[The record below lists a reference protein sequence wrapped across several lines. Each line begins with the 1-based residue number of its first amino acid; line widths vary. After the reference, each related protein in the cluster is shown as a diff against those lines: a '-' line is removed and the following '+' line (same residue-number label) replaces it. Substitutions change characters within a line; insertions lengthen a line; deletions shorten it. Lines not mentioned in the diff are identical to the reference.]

1 MIRRG
6 RGFFRLFRD
15 VGMDFSQLG
24 SLPSRLGSLLRRP
37 LYLISVRARIA
48 ALALIPVF
56 GFAIIGLAYLG
67 GEQEVE
73 IALESAR
80 MSGVL
85 ADASRDFKSAIGT
98 IRIIAKEFA
107 TKPDADKIKV
117 FDDAYATASK
127 RLETI
132 EAVNLASEREGVASL
147 RRRLTELKERFSGM
161 LTEQEKLGY
170 SANEGIQGR
179 MEKNSAAV
187 ERIINKEMLWLSDAD
202 QKKLLFSL
210 LIMRRYESDYRL
222 SRQDIAHSMFFQE
235 FKNFNNA
242 LDKMNAVA
250 EKIASSASLKQQ
262 LTDQVESY
270 AVTFRE
276 WAEVNDRIKPSLA
289 IIDLDSVEMQPVA
302 DKIIELARQRDEEA
316 NATLTASQKRTKG
329 IILYVG
335 FSVAAFGLLLSWLI
349 GRSITGPLAGL
360 GSAMKRL
367 AEGDL
372 SAEIPAA
379 RADDEIGAMARTVLI
394 FRDHARE
401 RDRLEAEQLQASS
414 EREERATVV
423 ERLVRSFGDT
433 ADAALLSVRTA
444 ADKLGAGAQG
454 LGNTAGQVGSEAEQA
469 ARAAAAASSNVAQA
483 AVAAEQLAGSVAE
496 VARQTSSSTEVAGRA
511 VAEAQRSV
519 GIMGALGEA
528 ASRIGEVVGLIQS
541 IAAQTN
547 LLALNA
553 TIEAARA
560 GEAGRGFAV
569 VAAEVKSLANQT
581 ARATEDIAHQIG
593 AIQEASGEARMAID
607 TVSSVI
613 EEMSAMAASIA
624 SAVEE
629 QNMAVVS
636 IADNVAKASSDADA
650 GAGAMRSVEH
660 AAGGARVTAG
670 NVAALAVQ
678 LGGEA
683 ENLSTAIGKFLDQV
697 RAA

>member
-1 MIRRG
+1 
-6 RGFFRLFRD
+6 
-15 VGMDFSQLG
+15 MDF
-24 SLPSRLGSLLRRP
+24 SRLGSLLRRP

-48 ALALIPVF
+48 ALAFIPVI
-56 GFAIIGLAYLG
+56 GFAIIGLAYVA

-73 IALESAR
+73 AAFHSVKT
-80 MSGVL
+80 SGEL
-85 ADASRDFKSAIGT
+85 ADASRDFKSAIST
-98 IRIIAKEFA
+98 MRVSAKEFA
-107 TKPDADKIKV
+107 TWPSEDKIKTFQDGYALALKSLEV
-117 FDDAYATASK
+117 IAGEDAEHKHIGNLQS
-127 RLETI
+127 RLK
-132 EAVNLASEREGVASL
+132 
-147 RRRLTELKERFSGM
+147 ELKERFAA
-161 LTEQEKLGY
+161 LVEEQTQLGFTDG
-170 SANEGIQGR
+170 EGIQQR
-179 MEKNSAAV
+179 MVTTAAAV
-187 ERIINKEMLWLSDAD
+187 ERIINEEMSWLADTD

-210 LIMRRYESDYRL
+210 LIMRRHETDYRL
-222 SRQDIAHSMFFQE
+222 NQRQYSRVMFFNE
-235 FKNFNNA
+235 VKNFNTT
-242 LDKMNAVA
+242 LDKIRGTA
-250 EKIASSASLKQQ
+250 EKIAQ
-262 LTDQVESY
+262 LGEQVKAY
-270 AVTFRE
+270 ADTFGAWIE
-276 WAEVNDRIKPSLA
+276 TVDRLSPSLA
-289 IIDLDSVEMQPVA
+289 IIDMDSRQMFPVA
-302 DKIIELARQRDEEA
+302 DEIIASAGKIDDAA
-316 NATLTASQKRTKG
+316 GTAFFASQSRTRW
-329 IILYVG
+329 IIYTVAGVVVMIG
-335 FSVAAFGLLLSWLI
+335 FGLSWLI

-360 GSAMKRL
+360 AGAMKRL

-372 SAEIPAA
+372 SAEIPAVK
-379 RADDEIGAMARTVLI
+379 ADDEIGAMVRTVLI

-401 RDRLEAEQLQASS
+401 RDRLEAAQLQASG
-414 EREERATVV
+414 EREERAAIV
-423 ERLVRSFGDT
+423 ERLVRGFGDT
-433 ADAALLSVRTA
+433 ADVALSSVRTA
-444 ADKLGAGAQG
+444 ADKLGAAAQG
-454 LGNTAGQVGSEAEQA
+454 LGDTAGRVGSEAEQA
-469 ARAAAAASSNVAQA
+469 ARAAGAASSNVAQA

-511 VAEAQRSV
+511 VAETQRSV

-636 IADNVAKASSDADA
+636 IADNVAKASNDADA
-650 GAGAMRSVEH
+650 GAGAMRGVEH

-670 NVAALAVQ
+670 DVAALAVQ

-683 ENLSTAIGKFLDQV
+683 ENLSAAIGKFLNQV

>member
-1 MIRRG
+1 
-6 RGFFRLFRD
+6 
-15 VGMDFSQLG
+15 MDF
-24 SLPSRLGSLLRRP
+24 SRLGSLLRRP

-48 ALALIPVF
+48 ALALIPVI
-56 GFAIIGLAYLG
+56 GFAIIGLAYVA

-73 IALESAR
+73 AALESAKT
-80 MSGVL
+80 SGAL
-85 ADASRDFKSAIGT
+85 ADVSRDFKGAIGT
-98 IRIIAKEFA
+98 IRIAAKEFA
-107 TKPDADKIKV
+107 AKPGADKVKV
-117 FDDAYATASK
+117 FDEAYATASK
-127 RLETI
+127 KLETLETI
-132 EAVNLASEREGVASL
+132 DQVSEREEVGFL
-147 RRRLTELKERFSGM
+147 RLRLTELKERFSDM
-161 LTEQEKLGY
+161 LIEQGKLGF
-170 SANEGIQGR
+170 SANEGIQGH
-179 MEKNSAAV
+179 MEKISTTV
-187 ERIINKEMLWLSDAD
+187 ERIINEEMPWLSNAD

-210 LIMRRYESDYRL
+210 LIMRRYEADYRL
-222 SRQDIAHSMFFQE
+222 SRQDISRSMFFHE

-250 EKIASSASLKQQ
+250 EKIASSALLKQQ
-262 LTDQVESY
+262 LIDHVKSY
-270 AVTFRE
+270 AETFRE
-276 WAEVNDRIKPSLA
+276 WAEANDRIKPPLA
-289 IIDLDSVEMQPVA
+289 IIDLDCIDMQPKA
-302 DKIIELARQRDEEA
+302 DRIIEWARQRDEEA
-316 NATLTASQKRTKG
+316 NAVLAASQKRTKG
-329 IILYVG
+329 IILSVG
-335 FSVAAFGLLLSWLI
+335 LVVAAFGLLLSWLI
-349 GRSITGPLAGL
+349 GKSITGPLAGL
-360 GSAMKRL
+360 AGAMKRL

-379 RADDEIGAMARTVLI
+379 KANDEIGAMARTVLI

-401 RDRLEAEQLQASS
+401 RDRLEAAQLQASG
-414 EREERATVV
+414 EREKRAGVV
-423 ERLVRSFGDT
+423 ERLVRGFGDT
-433 ADAALLSVRTA
+433 ADAALASVRTA
-444 ADKLGAGAQG
+444 ADKLGAAAQG
-454 LGNTAGQVGSEAEQA
+454 LGDTAGRVGSEAEQA
-469 ARAAAAASSNVAQA
+469 ARAAGAASSNVAQA
-483 AVAAEQLAGSVAE
+483 AAAAEQLAGSVAE

-613 EEMSAMAASIA
+613 EEMSAMTASIA

-636 IADNVAKASSDADA
+636 IADNVAKASNDADA
-650 GAGAMRSVEH
+650 GAGAMRGVEH
-660 AAGGARVTAG
+660 AAGGARATAG
-670 NVAALAVQ
+670 DVAALAVQ

-683 ENLSTAIGKFLDQV
+683 ENLSAAIGKFLGQV